1 MNHLEAGKYWNENA
15 HAWTQLARAGYD
27 VYRDHLNTPA
37 FFAMLPDVRGLAG
50 LDIGCGEGHNT
61 RLLAQRG
68 ARVTAVDVA
77 ENFIRYAKGH
87 GGRSSRDAELD
98 PNGIPRAGSQ
108 ELAPPAPIRYAVARA
123 VSLPFA
129 DATFDFAI
137 ERVEEPTASDE
148 VVARQRDM
156 QDTQMMPY
164 FLHVRGRKK

>member
-1 MNHLEAGKYWNENA
+1 
-15 HAWTQLARAGYD
+15 
-27 VYRDHLNTPA
+27 
-37 FFAMLPDVRGLAG
+37 
-50 LDIGCGEGHNT
+50 
-61 RLLAQRG
+61 
-68 ARVTAVDVA
+68 VDVA